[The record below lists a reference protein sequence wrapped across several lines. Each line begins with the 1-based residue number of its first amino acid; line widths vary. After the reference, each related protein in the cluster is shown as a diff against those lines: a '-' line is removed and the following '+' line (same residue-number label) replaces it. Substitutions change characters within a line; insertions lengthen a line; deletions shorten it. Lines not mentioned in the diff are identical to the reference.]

1 VHPDREG
8 RLGVEEF
15 ASVPLIAKG
24 KVVGVIVVD
33 NKFNRRPITDED
45 LEFLTLFATHAG
57 LAVESAQVYTRLEEA
72 SRELRRTQHELIR
85 NERLA
90 ALGEMAAHVVH
101 EIRNPLVSIG
111 GFARR
116 LARRLGG
123 REPEGPY
130 AEIIAREVDRLERIV
145 RDVQSMSREMRPTLV
160 HTDLHALLQDC
171 LVLFG
176 ERMSQQ
182 RVQLRMALG
191 QRPLILPLD
200 PVQAK
205 QAVLNL
211 VSNALE
217 AMAGGGTLTVT
228 THVMPAGARPTPG
241 TEEPP
246 AGPAALADGAGA
258 PDGPARD
265 SFGGGEWVVL
275 SIGDTGG
282 GIPEAIVG
290 EIFNPFFTT
299 KDTGTG
305 LGLALVRRVARAHG
319 GHVDVENRP
328 GVGVTFRLWFPGAPE
343 PGAAH

>member
-1 VHPDREG
+1 
-8 RLGVEEF
+8 
-15 ASVPLIAKG
+15 
-24 KVVGVIVVD
+24 VD

-45 LEFLTLFATHAG
+45 LEFLSLFATHAG
-57 LAVESAQVYTRLEEA
+57 MAVESAQVYTRLEEA
-72 SRELRRTQHELIR
+72 SRELRRTQHELIQ

-123 REPEGPY
+123 KEPEGPY
-130 AEIIAREVDRLERIV
+130 AEIIAREVDRMERIV
-145 RDVQSMSREMRPTLV
+145 RDVQSMSREMRPTPV

-182 RVQLRMALG
+182 RVQLRMELG

-200 PVQAK
+200 PVQTK

-211 VSNALE
+211 VANALE
-217 AMAGGGTLTVT
+217 AMAGGGTLSVT
-228 THVMPAGARPTPG
+228 THTLREGADRRSEAGLTPQDSGPAG
-241 TEEPP
+241 E
-246 AGPAALADGAGA
+246 GA
-258 PDGPARD
+258 PDTRATDPARD
-265 SFGGGEWVVL
+265 RGPGGEWIVL

-282 GIPEAIVG
+282 GIPEQIVG

-328 GVGVTFRLWFPGAPE
+328 GMGVTFRLWFPVTPMSD
-343 PGAAH
+343 PGTPH